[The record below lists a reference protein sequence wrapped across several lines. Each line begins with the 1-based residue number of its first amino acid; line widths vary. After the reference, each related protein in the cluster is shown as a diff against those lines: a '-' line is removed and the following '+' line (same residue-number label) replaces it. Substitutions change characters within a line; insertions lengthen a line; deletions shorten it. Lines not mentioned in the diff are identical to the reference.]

1 MRCQVLNLFKKMKIE
16 ITMTELMLIIDMI
29 RDGKDNEGQDTYTLG
44 ELAKAFNTKE
54 K

>member
-1 MRCQVLNLFKKMKIE
+1 MKIE

-29 RDGKDNEGQDTYTLG
+29 RDSKDNEGQDAYTLG
-44 ELAKAFNTKE
+44 ELTKAFNTKE

>member
-1 MRCQVLNLFKKMKIE
+1 MRIE

-29 RDGKDNEGQDTYTLG
+29 RDGKDNEGQDNYTLE
-44 ELAKAFNTKE
+44 ELTKAFNAKQ

>member
-1 MRCQVLNLFKKMKIE
+1 MKIE

-29 RDGKDNEGQDTYTLG
+29 RDGKDNEGQDTYTLE
-44 ELAKAFNTKE
+44 ELAKAFEHIKE

>member
-1 MRCQVLNLFKKMKIE
+1 MKIE

-29 RDGKDNEGQDTYTLG
+29 RDGNDNEGQDTYTLE
-44 ELAKAFNTKE
+44 ELTKAFNAKG

>member
-1 MRCQVLNLFKKMKIE
+1 MKIE

-29 RDGKDNEGQDTYTLG
+29 REGKDNEGQDTYTLE
-44 ELAKAFNTKE
+44 ELAKAFTAKD

>member
-1 MRCQVLNLFKKMKIE
+1 MKIE

-29 RDGKDNEGQDTYTLG
+29 RDSKDNEGQDTYTLE
-44 ELAKAFNTKE
+44 ELTKAFNTKE